1 MASSAQLELDIY
13 YLATSKLI
21 LTQLAYA
28 DTAYYTQFLC
38 KAELQ
43 LKINL
48 NWSLGGWGAGWV
60 VEEINNKAKVSL
72 NWI

>member
-28 DTAYYTQFLC
+28 DTAYYTQLSC

-48 NWSLGGWGAGWV
+48 HWSVGGWRGGGQG
-60 VEEINNKAKVSL
+60 
-72 NWI
+72 